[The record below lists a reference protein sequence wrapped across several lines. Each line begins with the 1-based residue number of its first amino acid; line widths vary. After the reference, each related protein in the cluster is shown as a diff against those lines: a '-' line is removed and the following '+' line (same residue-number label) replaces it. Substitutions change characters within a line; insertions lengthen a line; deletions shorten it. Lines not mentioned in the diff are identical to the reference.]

1 MASDR
6 SGQWRHAAEALVI
19 PIAALTAAM
28 LLFGLFV
35 AILGHSPAEVYA
47 LIYKGAFASSFSW
60 QNTLSRA
67 APLILTALCVA
78 LPAQAGLMV
87 IGGEGAVVLGG
98 LAAAVVG
105 HLLSGAAPIGVKVA
119 IVLAGMAIGG
129 MWIALAGGLRQYRG
143 VNETISSLLLT
154 YVAVALFNHF
164 VEGPLR
170 DPSSLNKP
178 STANIGD
185 VNMIGSLPGL
195 DIHWGLG
202 FGVVFCVAMH
212 VLVRSTT
219 YGFALR
225 IVGGNPRAARLAG
238 LPVARLVLTACLL
251 GGAAA
256 GLAGAVEVAAV
267 HGSANASL
275 IAGYGYAGILVAFIA
290 RQNPLAI
297 VPVAVLVG
305 GLSASGGMLQRRLD
319 LPDATVVVLG
329 WWGVPIGVVGGA
341 IRVSTPFLFVSL
353 GECITERSGRINLG
367 LEGILIMGAMS
378 GYAVSYASG
387 NPWLGVLAAG
397 GAGLALGLLHG
408 LACNLPR
415 VNDIAVGIGLMLL
428 GTGLA
433 FFLGKPYVQPK
444 APTLPGIP

>member
-6 SGQWRHAAEALVI
+6 SGQWRHTAEALVI
-19 PIAALTAAM
+19 PIAALAAA
-28 LLFGLFV
+28 LVVFGLFM
-35 AILGHSPAEVYA
+35 AALGQNPLEIYA
-47 LIYKGAFASSFSW
+47 LIYTGAFAGAFSW

-78 LPAQAGLMV
+78 LPAQVGLMV

-98 LAAAVVG
+98 LTAAVVG
-105 HLLSGAAPIGVKVA
+105 HLLSGAAPAGVKMSMALV
-119 IVLAGMAIGG
+119 GMLVGG
-129 MWIALAGGLRQYRG
+129 LWIALAGALRQYRG

-185 VNMIGSLPGL
+185 VNMIGNLPGL

-202 FGVVFCVAMH
+202 FGIVFCIAMH
-212 VLVRSTT
+212 VLVRYTT
-219 YGFALR
+219 YGFSLR

-238 LPVARLVLTACLL
+238 LPVGALVLTACVL

-319 LPDATVVVLG
+319 LPDATVLVLQG
-329 WWGVPIGVVGGA
+329 IAFMLILGSEALYG
-341 IRVSTPFLFVSL
+341 RLKPF
-353 GECITERSGRINLG
+353 R
-367 LEGILIMGAMS
+367 AQ
-378 GYAVSYASG
+378 
-387 NPWLGVLAAG
+387 AA
-397 GAGLALGLLHG
+397 
-408 LACNLPR
+408 
-415 VNDIAVGIGLMLL
+415 
-428 GTGLA
+428 
-433 FFLGKPYVQPK
+433 
-444 APTLPGIP
+444 

>member
-6 SGQWRHAAEALVI
+6 SGSWRRAAEALVI
-19 PIAALTAAM
+19 PIAALAAAM
-28 LLFGLFV
+28 VMFGIFM
-35 AILGHSPAEVYA
+35 AALGQNPLEIYL
-47 LIYKGAFASSFSW
+47 LIYKGAFASAFSW

-67 APLILTALCVA
+67 APLVLTALCVA

-98 LAAAVVG
+98 LTAAITG
-105 HLLSGAAPIGVKVA
+105 HLLSGAAPSAVQTA
-119 IVLAGMAIGG
+119 MVLTGMAVGG
-129 MWIALAGGLRQYRG
+129 LWIALAGLLRQYRG

-154 YVAVALFNHF
+154 YVAIALFNHF

-178 STANIGD
+178 STAPIGD
-185 VNMIGSLPGL
+185 ANMIGNLPGL
-195 DIHWGLG
+195 DIHWGLA
-202 FGVVFCVAMH
+202 FGIVFCVAMF
-212 VLVRSTT
+212 VLVRYTT
-219 YGFALR
+219 FGFSLR

-238 LPVARLVLTACLL
+238 LAVGRLVLIACLL

-319 LPDATVVVLG
+319 LPDATVLVLQG
-329 WWGVPIGVVGGA
+329 IAFMLILGSEALYG
-341 IRVSTPFLFVSL
+341 RFKLFRP
-353 GECITERSGRINLG
+353 E
-367 LEGILIMGAMS
+367 
-378 GYAVSYASG
+378 
-387 NPWLGVLAAG
+387 AA
-397 GAGLALGLLHG
+397 
-408 LACNLPR
+408 
-415 VNDIAVGIGLMLL
+415 
-428 GTGLA
+428 
-433 FFLGKPYVQPK
+433 
-444 APTLPGIP
+444 

>member
-1 MASDR
+1 
-6 SGQWRHAAEALVI
+6 VI
-19 PIAALTAAM
+19 PVGALAAAM
-28 LLFGLFV
+28 VVFGLFM
-35 AILGHSPAEVYA
+35 AALGQNPLEIYA
-47 LIYKGAFASSFSW
+47 LIYKGGFASAFSW

-105 HLLSGAAPIGVKVA
+105 HQLSGAAPIGVKIA
-119 IVLAGMAIGG
+119 MVLVGMLVGG
-129 MWIALAGGLRQYRG
+129 LWIALAGALRHYRG

-154 YVAVALFNHF
+154 YIAVALFNHF

-178 STANIGD
+178 STAPIGD
-185 VNMIGSLPGL
+185 VNMIGALPGL

-202 FGVVFCVAMH
+202 FGLVSCVVMH
-212 VLVRSTT
+212 VLVRGTT

-225 IVGGNPRAARLAG
+225 IVGGNSRAARLTG
-238 LPVARLVLTACLL
+238 LPVAALVLGACLL

-256 GLAGAVEVAAV
+256 GLAGATEVAAV

-297 VPVAVLVG
+297 IPVAVLVG

-319 LPDATVVVLG
+319 LPDATVLVLQG
-329 WWGVPIGVVGGA
+329 IAFMLILGSEALYGRLKPFRAGA
-341 IRVSTPFLFVSL
+341 V
-353 GECITERSGRINLG
+353 
-367 LEGILIMGAMS
+367 
-378 GYAVSYASG
+378 
-387 NPWLGVLAAG
+387 
-397 GAGLALGLLHG
+397 
-408 LACNLPR
+408 
-415 VNDIAVGIGLMLL
+415 
-428 GTGLA
+428 
-433 FFLGKPYVQPK
+433 
-444 APTLPGIP
+444 

>member
-6 SGQWRHAAEALVI
+6 SGPWRHAAEALVI
-19 PIAALTAAM
+19 PIGALAAALVV
-28 LLFGLFV
+28 FGLFM
-35 AILGHSPAEVYA
+35 AALGHNPFEIYA
-47 LIYKGAFASSFSW
+47 LIYQGAFASAFSW

-67 APLILTALCVA
+67 APLLLTALCVA
-78 LPAQAGLMV
+78 LPAQAGLMI

-98 LAAAVVG
+98 LIAAVVG
-105 HLLSGAAPIGVKVA
+105 HLLSGAAPTGVKVA
-119 IVLAGMAIGG
+119 MALAGMAIGG
-129 MWIALAGGLRQYRG
+129 VWIALAGALRQYRG

-154 YVAVALFNHF
+154 YIAAALFNHF

-178 STANIGD
+178 STSAIGEA
-185 VNMIGSLPGL
+185 NMIGSLPGL
-195 DIHWGLG
+195 DIHWGLA
-202 FGVVFCVAMH
+202 FGIVFCVAMH
-212 VLVRSTT
+212 VLVRYTT

-238 LPVARLVLTACLL
+238 LPVGPLVLAACVL

-275 IAGYGYAGILVAFIA
+275 IAGYGYAGIVVAFIA

-319 LPDATVVVLG
+319 LPDATVLVLQG
-329 WWGVPIGVVGGA
+329 IAFMLILGSEALYG
-341 IRVSTPFLFVSL
+341 RLKLF
-353 GECITERSGRINLG
+353 
-367 LEGILIMGAMS
+367 
-378 GYAVSYASG
+378 
-387 NPWLGVLAAG
+387 
-397 GAGLALGLLHG
+397 
-408 LACNLPR
+408 LPR
-415 VNDIAVGIGLMLL
+415 AV
-428 GTGLA
+428 
-433 FFLGKPYVQPK
+433 
-444 APTLPGIP
+444 